1 MATSS
6 AARLNPRNYG
16 LDLLRI
22 IAMVMVCS
30 LHGNMFTGGP
40 ELPVGHSAFCWVTS
54 LPHVPPYS
62 AGCLH
67 SFRLRISC
75 TYAFYRKLEVE

>member
-6 AARLNPRNYG
+6 AARLNPRNDG

-22 IAMVMVCS
+22 IAMVMVCR

-62 AGCLH
+62 GRMPAFIPPPHFLH
-67 SFRLRISC
+67 VCFLP
-75 TYAFYRKLEVE
+75 